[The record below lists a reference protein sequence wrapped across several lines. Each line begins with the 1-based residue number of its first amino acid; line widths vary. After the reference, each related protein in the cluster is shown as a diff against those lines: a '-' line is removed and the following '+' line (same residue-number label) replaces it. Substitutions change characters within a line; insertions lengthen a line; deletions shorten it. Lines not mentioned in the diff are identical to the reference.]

1 MEEFT
6 FDINSGLLSP
16 EEAEKLFSEVPE
28 ELDEAITPDEKK
40 TDNRAD
46 GDEPQEGVGEENNDE
61 IKDDAVNRK
70 GDGAS
75 PASFYSSIAEALKDD
90 GIFPD
95 FGDDEIK
102 AVKSPEDFAELFEK
116 AVSSRLDERQKRI
129 DSALGNGVEPDKVR
143 MFEQTLQYL
152 GSITEDAITAET
164 DEGDALRKQ
173 LIYNDLLNK
182 GYSKERI
189 QREMEKSFKSGS
201 DIDDAKDALS
211 ELNKFYRGGYD
222 KLINESKQKADDMRK
237 ARDRDIESFRKAV
250 LDDEIAI
257 GETKLDKRTRQR
269 IFDAV
274 SKPVYKDPDTGQL
287 LTKIQKFQK
296 ENPVEFLK
304 QLGMWYVL
312 TDGGKSVDGLVKSQV
327 NIERNKGIREL
338 ERKINSSSFGSDGSL
353 RYMSGTNVDNDSLLS
368 DGWQVDLG

>member
-1 MEEFT
+1 MEDFT

-28 ELDEAITPDEKK
+28 EEADGQPEEKI
-40 TDNRAD
+40 TDNQAEEPEVPEEVGD
-46 GDEPQEGVGEENNDE
+46 GNNDE
-61 IKDDAVNRK
+61 IEDDAAK
-70 GDGAS
+70 PAGDGAS

-95 FGDDEIK
+95 FNDDEIK
-102 AVKSPEDFAELFEK
+102 AVKTPEDFAELFEK
-116 AVSSRLDERQKRI
+116 AVSARFDERQKRI
-129 DSALGNGVEPDKVR
+129 DSALGNGADPDKVK
-143 MFEQTLQYL
+143 MFEQTIEYL
-152 GSITEDAITAET
+152 SSITDEALKAET
-164 DEGDALRKQ
+164 DEGEALRKQ
-173 LIYNDLLNK
+173 LIFNDLLNK
-182 GYSKERI
+182 GYSEERI
-189 QREMEKSFKSGS
+189 KREMEKSFKSGS
-201 DIDDAKDALS
+201 DIDDAKDALA
-211 ELNKFYRGGYD
+211 ELNKFYKGGYD
-222 KLINESKQKADDMRK
+222 NLVNESKSKAENARK
-237 ARDRDIESFRKAV
+237 ARERDAAEFKKMI
-250 LDDEIAI
+250 LDNDIQL

-287 LTKIQKFQK
+287 LTQVQKYQK
-296 ENPVEFLK
+296 ENPLEFLK

-327 NIERNKGIREL
+327 RTERNKGIREL
-338 ERKINSSSFGSDGSL
+338 ERKINSSALGSDGSL